1 MSFLYQRSCPFNLD
15 ICLFRENEHPDFLSE
30 HPGSFDTEVD
40 GIVKPSTNIWNI
52 LQFSRPHISNL
63 TAHICSKYINKSLFT
78 DERTRKTASV
88 ANSIPS
94 KCLNLL

>member
-1 MSFLYQRSCPFNLD
+1 MYFLYQRSCPFNLD

-52 LQFSRPHISNL
+52 LQFSR
-63 TAHICSKYINKSLFT
+63 T
-78 DERTRKTASV
+78 DERTRKTTSV

-94 KCLNLL
+94 KCLNLP

>member
-1 MSFLYQRSCPFNLD
+1 MYFLYQRSCPFNLD

-30 HPGSFDTEVD
+30 HPGSFDNEVD

-52 LQFSRPHISNL
+52 LQFSRPHVSAN
-63 TAHICSKYINKSLFT
+63 ICSEYINKSLFT
-78 DERTRKTASV
+78 DERTRKTTSV

-94 KCLNLL
+94 KCLNLP